1 MPATLF
7 HKITESFAGTLF
19 VGHSEGELLYLEQ
32 VALRSTT
39 PQQLIDSMVQALAD
53 MKQLSGNTVAAPSH
67 VVRFMGQIGIVTPYF
82 EAVPLRLLLD
92 AAFKGR
98 AVFPVAVATK
108 IALDV
113 FDGLCQYHALD
124 AKLCGGICPDHL
136 LVGTD
141 GDTRVGNVAVAAIT
155 PKESPWRGKV
165 ERLAYLA
172 PEQVTASRGYD
183 ARTDVY
189 AIGII
194 LWEML
199 ANRSKMVGS
208 PVQILESLRNAKGAP
223 VLLPLD
229 ESKVSRGV
237 IDTLSRA
244 LHPNPAERQ
253 SSVGALAR
261 ELLEAGQE
269 PAAASEVAAFVEE
282 AAKLSLHDLRTAIA
296 LQQIETLKQKH
307 TPKSGAL
314 PKLDSISKPSPAK
327 SETEGPS
334 PAKGETEGANP
345 TKSETEGPSP
355 AKSATEG
362 PSLTKV
368 APTKPPRPSP
378 KPAVAK
384 PEYNLPNS
392 DRTAV
397 FKVTAELL
405 EKARRG
411 VTNSDPPPPATT
423 SVLAEEYLSSERTV
437 TFEVPEDLLEEARRL
452 FEATEQAAGAP
463 EERITA
469 PPSSRGNLE
478 KFKSEAPLPSFALDE
493 TEGRTVD
500 RQHSEAL
507 FLKLRSEGP
516 SRPAPTNPPN
526 AQYDED
532 ATTIWRPPPTS
543 EPAKLATPV
552 VSAPPT
558 VTPSNPT
565 PSLATPPPATSP
577 RAAPTRPAYWLLG
590 LIFCV
595 VLSAV
600 AIIVRRV
607 AGH

>member
-1 MPATLF
+1 
-7 HKITESFAGTLF
+7 
-19 VGHSEGELLYLEQ
+19 
-32 VALRSTT
+32 
-39 PQQLIDSMVQALAD
+39 MVQALAD

-92 AAFKGR
+92 AAFKGQT
-98 AVFPVAVATK
+98 VFPVAVATK

-208 PVQILESLRNAKGAP
+208 AVQILESLRNAKGSP

-237 IDTLSRA
+237 IDALSRA

-253 SSVGALAR
+253 SSIGALAR

-282 AAKLSLHDLRTAIA
+282 AAKLSLHDLRTAVA

-314 PKLDSISKPSPAK
+314 PKLDSISKPSPV
-327 SETEGPS
+327 
-334 PAKGETEGANP
+334 
-345 TKSETEGPSP
+345 
-355 AKSATEG
+355 KSATEG
-362 PSLTKV
+362 PSPAETATERPSLSKG
-368 APTKPPRPSP
+368 APAKPPRPSP

-384 PEYNLPNS
+384 PDHNLPNT
-392 DRTAV
+392 DHTAV

-411 VTNSDPPPPATT
+411 VANSDPPPPATT
-423 SVLAEEYLSSERTV
+423 SVMAEEYLSSERTV

-452 FEATEQAAGAP
+452 FEATEQAVGVGAP
-463 EERITA
+463 EERITV
-469 PPSSRGNLE
+469 PPSSRGKLQ
-478 KFKSEAPLPSFALDE
+478 KVKSEAPLPSFALDE

-507 FLKLRSEGP
+507 FLKLRGEGP
-516 SRPAPTNPPN
+516 SRPAPANPPN
-526 AQYDED
+526 AQYEDD
-532 ATTIWRPPPTS
+532 ATTIWRPLLPS

-552 VSAPPT
+552 APAPPT
-558 VTPSNPT
+558 AAPSNPT
-565 PSLATPPPATSP
+565 PSLATPPPASSP
-577 RAAPTRPAYWLLG
+577 RATPTKPAYWLLG

-600 AIIVRRV
+600 AIIIRRV
-607 AGH
+607 AGR

>member
-19 VGHSEGELLYLEQ
+19 IGHSEGELLYLEQ

-39 PQQLIDSMVQALAD
+39 PQPLIDSMVQALAD

-92 AAFKGR
+92 AAFQGR
-98 AVFPVAVATK
+98 SVFPVAVATK

-136 LVGTD
+136 FVGTD

-165 ERLAYLA
+165 ERLSYLA

-189 AIGII
+189 AIGVI

-199 ANRSKMVGS
+199 TNRSKMVGS
-208 PVQILESLRNAKGAP
+208 PVQILESLRSAKGPP

-229 ESKVSRGV
+229 ESIVSKGV
-237 IDTLSRA
+237 INALSRA

-253 SSVGALAR
+253 ASVGALAR

-269 PAAASEVAAFVEE
+269 PAAASEVAAYVER
-282 AAKLSLHDLRTAIA
+282 AAKQSLQDLRTAVA
-296 LQQIETLKQKH
+296 LQQIETLKRKT

-327 SETEGPS
+327 SATEDPG
-334 PAKGETEGANP
+334 PAKN
-345 TKSETEGPSP
+345 
-355 AKSATEG
+355 ATEKPG
-362 PSLTKV
+362 LTKN
-368 APTKPPRPSP
+368 APAKPPRPSP
-378 KPAVAK
+378 KPAVSKA
-384 PEYNLPNS
+384 ELNLPNS

-405 EKARRG
+405 EKARRSAI
-411 VTNSDPPPPATT
+411 NSDPPPPATT
-423 SVLAEEYLSSERTV
+423 SVMAEEYLSSERTV
-437 TFEVPEDLLEEARRL
+437 TFEVPEDLLIEARRL
-452 FEATEQAAGAP
+452 FEATEQAAGTP
-463 EERITA
+463 EERITV
-469 PPSSRGNLE
+469 PPSSRGNRE
-478 KFKSEAPLPSFALDE
+478 KIKSEAPLPSFALDE
-493 TEGRTVD
+493 TEGPTVD

-507 FLKLRSEGP
+507 FLKLRGEGP
-516 SRPAPTNPPN
+516 SRPALTKPPN

-532 ATTIWRPPPTS
+532 ATTIWRPES
-543 EPAKLATPV
+543 EPAKRATPV
-552 VSAPPT
+552 VSAPPIAAQ
-558 VTPSNPT
+558 PIAAQPISAPT
-565 PSLATPPPATSP
+565 LATQK
-577 RAAPTRPAYWLLG
+577 RPAYWLLG

-600 AIIVRRV
+600 AIIVRQV
-607 AGH
+607 AGR

>member
-39 PQQLIDSMVQALAD
+39 PQPLIDSMVRALAD
-53 MKQLSGNTVAAPSH
+53 MRQLSGNTVAAPSH

-82 EAVPLRLLLD
+82 EAVPLRLLLN
-92 AAFKGR
+92 AAFEGR
-98 AVFPVAVATK
+98 VPFPVAVATK

-124 AKLCGGICPDHL
+124 VKLCGGICPDHL

-141 GDTRVGNVAVAAIT
+141 GDTRVGNIAVAAIT

-172 PEQVTASRGYD
+172 PEQITATRGSD

-189 AIGII
+189 AIGVI

-208 PVQILESLRNAKGAP
+208 PAQILESLRNAKGSP

-229 ESKVSRGV
+229 ETTVSKGF
-237 IDTLSRA
+237 INALSRA

-253 SSVGALAR
+253 ASVGALAR

-269 PAAASEVAAFVEE
+269 PATASEVAAYVEQ
-282 AAKLSLHDLRTAIA
+282 AARQSLQDIRTAVA
-296 LQQIETLKQKH
+296 LQQIETLRQKQ

-314 PKLDSISKPSPAK
+314 PRLASMSKPSPAK
-327 SETEGPS
+327 STAEEPS
-334 PAKGETEGANP
+334 PAASTPEEPGAAKSAPAKPSPATVTTERPSP
-345 TKSETEGPSP
+345 TKSAP
-355 AKSATEG
+355 A
-362 PSLTKV
+362 
-368 APTKPPRPSP
+368 KPPRPSP

-384 PEYNLPNS
+384 PEFNLPNS

-411 VTNSDPPPPATT
+411 PANSEPPPPTT
-423 SVLAEEYLSSERTV
+423 SVMAEEYLSSERTV

-452 FEATEQAAGAP
+452 FEATEKAAGAP

-469 PPSSRGNLE
+469 PPSSRG
-478 KFKSEAPLPSFALDE
+478 
-493 TEGRTVD
+493 
-500 RQHSEAL
+500 
-507 FLKLRSEGP
+507 
-516 SRPAPTNPPN
+516 SR
-526 AQYDED
+526 DKIE
-532 ATTIWRPPPTS
+532 IGC
-543 EPAKLATPV
+543 
-552 VSAPPT
+552 
-558 VTPSNPT
+558 
-565 PSLATPPPATSP
+565 ATS
-577 RAAPTRPAYWLLG
+577 
-590 LIFCV
+590 F
-595 VLSAV
+595 
-600 AIIVRRV
+600 VRTGRRRG
-607 AGH
+607 ANRRSTAF